1 MQNKLKA
8 ALAAG
13 QTQQGIWMSLASPI
27 VAEIVGD
34 AGFDWVLVDCE
45 HAPNDLPTLRR

>member
-45 HAPNDLPTLRR
+45 TCTK